1 MKAQNVALDP
11 SKAST
16 SKSNSEA
23 QVEQIT
29 RTPNV
34 EEIRS
39 RAYEIHVGRGGIHGL
54 DTDDWLQAERELSG
68 RNR

>member
-23 QVEQIT
+23 QVENHKNSKRRRDSVTSIRDSCRAGWNSWT
-29 RTPNV
+29 R
-34 EEIRS
+34 
-39 RAYEIHVGRGGIHGL
+39 HGRLAPGGARVIG
-54 DTDDWLQAERELSG
+54 S
-68 RNR
+68 